1 MAATDKVKPSVRIFL
16 FFSILSHILYIS
28 PHTEILAQLSHL
40 KTPTFCSSHSHPIL
54 CAAVFNFCHHHRY
67 LNCERFTVVP
77 VQMHSPPPLPV
88 TFARHTLCCGETGVL
103 CLTPGQSSSSLII
116 SSNLLRVCAPA
127 RLVLIFSGSE
137 VTWNVMIVHNTAV
150 ARRRVLF
157 LVNRARFTTVS
168 GQGQALAPP
177 PVLSTCVFYHY
188 YIISNAFKL
197 CPHSVWAACKPWA
210 NCRHPHLIPLSCTC
224 LCFHHVS
231 CDGAAFDFCPEI
243 TASKRGCSAK
253 ILRNLCPS
261 RWRALKCA

>member
-1 MAATDKVKPSVRIFL
+1 MLESLFTSPLLAVHRQVAATDKVKPSVRIFL

-77 VQMHSPPPLPV
+77 VQMHSPPLPV

-177 PVLSTCVFYHY
+177 PPCIVY
-188 YIISNAFKL
+188 
-197 CPHSVWAACKPWA
+197 
-210 NCRHPHLIPLSCTC
+210 
-224 LCFHHVS
+224 LCFLSLLYYFECVQVVPALS
-231 CDGAAFDFCPEI
+231 LGSLQALGQLPP
-243 TASKRGCSAK
+243 
-253 ILRNLCPS
+253 PS
-261 RWRALKCA
+261 PDPPVLYLPLFSSRVM